1 MLGVW
6 YNWLVIHL
14 NHYSFQFAASIG
26 CYGKTSE
33 NCGKD
38 ATELGAL
45 SIQTLGK
52 DCGLTFR

>member
-1 MLGVW
+1 M
-6 YNWLVIHL
+6 
-14 NHYSFQFAASIG
+14 QFLITASIG

-52 DCGLTFR
+52 DCGITSR